1 MHEVPSRKFGRVRIF
16 IDNAINALF
25 NDDPNLHNEY
35 DVHTYEAL
43 ENALTFQT
51 AKDVSG
57 NDVKTK

>member
-35 DVHTYEAL
+35 DIHTYEAL
-43 ENALTFQT
+43 EKALTFQT
-51 AKDVSG
+51 AKDVSV
-57 NDVKTK
+57 NKHLK